1 MHDLPTAIVAVTVW
15 SYWACVIALVIR
27 SHLRFRTA
35 AGAMPRTARERVLWW
50 LWVPAILLWQVLPC
64 VAAATAHP
72 LFGLPPLAVEQGGV
86 YVLRLAAAAV
96 GVLALAATI
105 PCWLGMGRNWS
116 MAVVPRKRT
125 RLITTGM
132 FARVRHPIYA
142 LSILL
147 MLATMAAV
155 PTPAMIAVGL
165 MHLWMI
171 RGKALSEERFLRQQH
186 GEAYAAYCT
195 RTGRFLP
202 RLRVSETAA
211 ADSAHP
217 TETQPEKQRAA

>member
-1 MHDLPTAIVAVTVW
+1 MNDLPATIVAVTVW
-15 SYWACVIALVIR
+15 AYWACVVVLVIR

-35 AGAMPRTARERVLWW
+35 AGAVPHTARERWMW
-50 LWVPAILLWQVLPC
+50 RLWVPVIVLWQALPLWGGS
-64 VAAATAHP
+64 ASYW
-72 LFGLPPLAVEQGGV
+72 LWGLPHLTEQSV
-86 YVLRLAAAAV
+86 VFDFVRLSAAAV
-96 GVLALAATI
+96 GVLAFLATI

-116 MAVVPRKRT
+116 MAVVPRKRC

-165 MHLWMI
+165 VHVWMLH
-171 RGKALSEERFLRQQH
+171 GKATSEEKFLRQIH
-186 GEAYAAYCT
+186 GHEYAAYCE

-202 RLRVSETAA
+202 RILLSKKLPVGDGQIKT
-211 ADSAHP
+211 
-217 TETQPEKQRAA
+217 PEERRRAA